1 MQLID
6 SFGPL
11 LVKHLADE
19 IETLLELEKY
29 DIKAIKEAYIHF
41 DLKMREGDK
50 VFISHQGMRTGDIYR
65 QYYFPPSSET
75 VIPHSRE
82 GILGQD
88 YLAF

>member
-11 LVKHLADE
+11 LAKHLTDE

-29 DIKAIKEAYIHF
+29 DIKAIREAYIRF

-50 VFISHQGMRTGDIYR
+50 VCISRRGVRT
-65 QYYFPPSSET
+65 
-75 VIPHSRE
+75 
-82 GILGQD
+82 
-88 YLAF
+88 